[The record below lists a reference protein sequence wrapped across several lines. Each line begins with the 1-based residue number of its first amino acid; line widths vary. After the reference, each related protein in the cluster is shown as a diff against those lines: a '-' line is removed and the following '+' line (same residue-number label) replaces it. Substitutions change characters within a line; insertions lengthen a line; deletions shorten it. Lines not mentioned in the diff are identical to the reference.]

1 MNPENLKPWPKGVSG
16 NPKGTSKIPEDLR
29 GIKSLT
35 QLEVC
40 KLISKYARSTKLEL
54 DDRKLDPTTPAL
66 ELAIASIF
74 LEAAKR
80 GDFMRLGFL
89 LDRAIGKVPISIDDD
104 EAKDEREELQKL
116 SMKELLT
123 LVKTNLPEES

>member
-1 MNPENLKPWPKGVSG
+1 MNNENLKPFPKGVSG
-16 NPKGTSKIPEDLR
+16 NPGGFTKLREDLR

-40 KLISKYARSTKLEL
+40 KLVSKYARSTRLEL
-54 DDRKLDPTTPAL
+54 DDRKLDPATPAL

-74 LEAAKR
+74 LESIKK

-89 LDRAIGKVPISIDDD
+89 LDRAIGKVPEMIEDD
-104 EAKDEREELQKL
+104 EVKDEREELQKL

-123 LVKTNLPEES
+123 LVKTNLPEVG